1 MSIDKLVLKSRR
13 DKTKKQPKLSQ
24 NDSGYI
30 LMYLNVQI
38 LIVTALYIF
47 KENRKEELYEK
58 LSKLKDMASF

>member
-1 MSIDKLVLKSRR
+1 MSTDKLVLKPKR

-38 LIVTALYIF
+38 LIVTDLYIF
-47 KENRKEELYEK
+47 KDNRKEELYEK

>member
-13 DKTKKQPKLSQ
+13 DKAKKQPKLSR

-47 KENRKEELYEK
+47 KDNRKEELYEK